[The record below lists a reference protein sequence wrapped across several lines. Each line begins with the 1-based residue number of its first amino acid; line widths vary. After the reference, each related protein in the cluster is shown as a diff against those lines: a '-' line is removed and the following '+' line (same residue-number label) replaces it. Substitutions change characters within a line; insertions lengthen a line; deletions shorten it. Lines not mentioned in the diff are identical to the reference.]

1 MFLIPFARWKDQEEI
16 KRPKIKPTKGYL
28 TSNPAFSCVTQLF
41 LILKS
46 GICHQHKTQGMQPQH
61 NRSTT
66 VRFPGTHPVG
76 RLCHMLPSS
85 FSWLRTTC
93 CEHEEQISTAELGSD
108 ASSCHWYQTRP
119 WQALQAPAPR
129 ALNKL
134 FHEVLLQKK
143 LRFMPKGYKW
153 K

>member
-1 MFLIPFARWKDQEEI
+1 MALLKVKTRNVFNPFCKMKGSGRDQETQDKTH
-16 KRPKIKPTKGYL
+16 KRLSDLKSSI
-28 TSNPAFSCVTQLF
+28 QLCHTT
-41 LILKS
+41 ISDLKS

-108 ASSCHWYQTRP
+108 ASSCHWFQTRP

-134 FHEVLLQKK
+134 LHEVLL
-143 LRFMPKGYKW
+143 
-153 K
+153 